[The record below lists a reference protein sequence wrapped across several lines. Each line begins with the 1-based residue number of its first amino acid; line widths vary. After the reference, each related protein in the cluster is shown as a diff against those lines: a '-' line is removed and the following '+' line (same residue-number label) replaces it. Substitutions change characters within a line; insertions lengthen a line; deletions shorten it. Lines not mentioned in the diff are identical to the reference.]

1 MPVSRTPPSQC
12 WVNRVIALLAPGQG
26 SQTPGMLTPWLDD
39 PAAGES
45 LDRWSSATG
54 LDLRRLGTTADADE
68 IRDTAVT
75 QPLIVAAS
83 LLAAA
88 RLDLPASS
96 PTAGHSVGEL
106 ASAAI
111 AGVLAPDDAVA
122 FTAVRGR
129 EMAAA
134 CATEPTGM
142 SAVLGGDADEVLATL
157 DKLGLDPANRNATGQ
172 VVAAGP
178 LDALAALA
186 EAPPDGARI
195 RPLQVAGAFHT
206 RFMAPAEEA
215 LRAHAVSVTPADPTR
230 PWLSN
235 ADGAVVTGGADAL
248 ARLVAQVTLPVRW
261 DACMATL
268 HELGVTAV
276 IELPPAG
283 ALVGLVRRELKGTA
297 TLALRTPDDL
307 DKAVELMKEHAA

>member
-1 MPVSRTPPSQC
+1 VGG
-12 WVNRVIALLAPGQG
+12 VIALLAPGQG
-26 SQTPGMLTPWLDD
+26 SQAPGMLLPWLDD
-39 PAAGES
+39 PVAEES
-45 LDRWSSATG
+45 IERWSGSIG

-83 LLAAA
+83 LLAAS
-88 RLDLPASS
+88 RLAGHLPAAA

-106 ASAAI
+106 AAAAI
-111 AGVLAPDDAVA
+111 AGVLGPDDAVA

-142 SAVLGGDADEVLATL
+142 SAVLGGDADEVLAVL
-157 DKLGLDPANRNATGQ
+157 DKLGLDPANRNGAGQ

-186 EAPPDGARI
+186 ESPPDGARV
-195 RPLQVAGAFHT
+195 RPLSVAGAFHT
-206 RFMAPAEEA
+206 RFMAPAEQA
-215 LRAHAVSVTPADPTR
+215 LRAHAGSVHPADPVR

-235 ADGAVVTGGADAL
+235 ADGAVVTDGADAL
-248 ARLVAQVTLPVRW
+248 ARLVAQVTLPVRF
-261 DACMATL
+261 DSCMATL
-268 HELGVTAV
+268 RALGVTAV

-283 ALVGLVRRELKGTA
+283 ALVGLVKRELKGTA

-307 DKAVELMKEHAA
+307 DRAGELIRDHAGEQR